1 MITIEKSQNK
11 IYNKLYKKTYNT
23 GKKVI
28 TSI

>member
-11 IYNKLYKKTYNT
+11 IYNKLYKKTYNS

-28 TSI
+28 TNI